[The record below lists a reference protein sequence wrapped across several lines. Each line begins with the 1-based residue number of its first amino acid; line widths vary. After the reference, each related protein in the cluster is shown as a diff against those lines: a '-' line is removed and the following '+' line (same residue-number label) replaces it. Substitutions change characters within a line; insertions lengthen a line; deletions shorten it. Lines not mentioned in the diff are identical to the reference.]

1 MEDEKKNEMDNSTK
15 KNANKVVVFM
25 LVFLIFISLL
35 SFFFNMQSAISDLF
49 DPRYQSLMQAIFSLI
64 VLSIGVLLLKMFY
77 PK

>member
-15 KNANKVVVFM
+15 KNANKIVVFM

-64 VLSIGVLLLKMFY
+64 VLSIVVLLLKMFY

>member
-15 KNANKVVVFM
+15 KNANKIVVFM
-25 LVFLIFISLL
+25 LIFLIFISLL
-35 SFFFNMQSAISDLF
+35 SFFLNMQSAISDLF

>member
-1 MEDEKKNEMDNSTK
+1 MENEKKNEMDNSTK
-15 KNANKVVVFM
+15 KNANKIVVFM

-35 SFFFNMQSAISDLF
+35 SFLFNMQSAISDLF

>member
-15 KNANKVVVFM
+15 KNANKIVVFM
-25 LVFLIFISLL
+25 LVFLIFISML

-64 VLSIGVLLLKMFY
+64 ILSIGVLLLKMFY

>member
-15 KNANKVVVFM
+15 KNANKIVVFM
-25 LVFLIFISLL
+25 LVFLIFISML

>member
-15 KNANKVVVFM
+15 KNANKIVVFM
-25 LVFLIFISLL
+25 LVLLIFISML

-64 VLSIGVLLLKMFY
+64 VLSIVVLLLKMFY

>member
-15 KNANKVVVFM
+15 KNANKIVVFM

-64 VLSIGVLLLKMFY
+64 VLSVGVLLLKMFY

>member
-15 KNANKVVVFM
+15 KNANKIVVFM

-64 VLSIGVLLLKMFY
+64 VLGIGVLLLKMFY

>member
-1 MEDEKKNEMDNSTK
+1 MDDEKKNEMDNSTK
-15 KNANKVVVFM
+15 KNANKIVVFM

>member
-1 MEDEKKNEMDNSTK
+1 MEDEKKNEMDNSTT
-15 KNANKVVVFM
+15 KNANKIVVFM

>member
-15 KNANKVVVFM
+15 KNANKIVVFM